1 MKHKA
6 FKNIV
11 DESEYDSYQALMYEL
26 DSSLQRMR
34 YISSNEL
41 TDALDIECFNIFWNE
56 IKDNE
61 TIVVSVA
68 EGSDLYELNDDS
80 VLIILVEKIDEKLL
94 VFDIQD
100 AKKIMKRINNI
111 Q

>member
-1 MKHKA
+1 MNHKA

-26 DSSLQRMR
+26 DSSLNRMR
-34 YISSNEL
+34 YISSSEL
-41 TDALDIECFNIFWNE
+41 TDALDIECFNNFWNR
-56 IKDNE
+56 IRDNE

-68 EGSDLYELNDDS
+68 EGSDLYELSDDS

-100 AKKIMKRINNI
+100 AKKVIRQINNI

>member
-1 MKHKA
+1 MNHKA

-26 DSSLQRMR
+26 DSSIQRMR

-41 TDALDIECFNIFWNE
+41 TDILDIECFNNFWNK
-56 IKDNE
+56 IRDNE
-61 TIVVSVA
+61 TIVVSVS
-68 EGSDLYELNDDS
+68 EGSDLYELSDDS
-80 VLIILVEKIDEKLL
+80 ILVILIEKIDERLL
-94 VFDIQD
+94 VFDVQD
-100 AKKIMKRINNI
+100 AKNIIKQINKY

>member
-1 MKHKA
+1 M
-6 FKNIV
+6 
-11 DESEYDSYQALMYEL
+11 
-26 DSSLQRMR
+26 
-34 YISSNEL
+34 
-41 TDALDIECFNIFWNE
+41 
-56 IKDNE
+56 
-61 TIVVSVA
+61 A